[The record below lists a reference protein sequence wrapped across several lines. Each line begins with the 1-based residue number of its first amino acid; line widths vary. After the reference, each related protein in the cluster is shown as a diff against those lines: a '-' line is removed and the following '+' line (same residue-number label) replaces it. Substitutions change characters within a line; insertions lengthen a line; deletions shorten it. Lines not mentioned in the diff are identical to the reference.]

1 MELGTNNA
9 TAMAT
14 ASLWAAV
21 HNLRILVNRGLASPN
36 EVDEVYSSIVE
47 ALQHGDPQFAAD
59 SERALGLAF
68 ADLKQWAEKL
78 WIGKDQTNP
87 R

>member
-1 MELGTNNA
+1 
-9 TAMAT
+9 MAT

-47 ALQHGDPQFAAD
+47 ALQQGDPQFAAR
-59 SERALGLAF
+59 SEQALGQAF
-68 ADLKQWAEKL
+68 AELRRWADKL
-78 WIGKDQTNP
+78 WVGKDQTNP